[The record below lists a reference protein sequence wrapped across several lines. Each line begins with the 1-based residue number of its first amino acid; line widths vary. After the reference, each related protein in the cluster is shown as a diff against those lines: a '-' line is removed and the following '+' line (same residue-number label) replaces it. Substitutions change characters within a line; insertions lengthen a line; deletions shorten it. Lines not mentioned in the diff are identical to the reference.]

1 MSPIKKFFSLF
12 SRLVL
17 KFTIQYT
24 SLNLILWMQVLIIDK
39 ICLEQIKFVNTSFWR
54 RIENKYE
61 GNVCRKCDIL
71 TTLQYKFSFL
81 IDRNSFLYL

>member
-1 MSPIKKFFSLF
+1 MSPIQKFFSLF

-61 GNVCRKCDIL
+61 GNVCRECDIL